1 MRQSPLEIT
10 RARLE
15 AKIEEL
21 VALLDLVDGDCDLE
35 DNGDDEPSLGTRG
48 SGGPEGVEDDLEEDT
63 SDSEHSMG
71 WANPSFGKSP
81 LPAGWIE
88 GDWEQ

>member
-1 MRQSPLEIT
+1 MRLAPLEIT

-35 DNGDDEPSLGTRG
+35 DNNDAEPSLGTHGMLGRDG
-48 SGGPEGVEDDLEEDT
+48 IEDDLEWDT
-63 SDSEHSMG
+63 ADSEHSMG
-71 WANPSFGKSP
+71 WSNPRFGESP
-81 LPAGWIE
+81 LPAGWSM

>member
-1 MRQSPLEIT
+1 MRHTSIEIT

-35 DNGDDEPSLGTRG
+35 EGSDLESSIGGQARWIGTRI
-48 SGGPEGVEDDLEEDT
+48 EDDLEFETD
-63 SDSEHSMG
+63 DSELTGDDMDHSCG
-71 WANPSFGKSP
+71 RLSGGCG
-81 LPAGWIE
+81 L
-88 GDWEQ
+88 

>member
-21 VALLDLVDGDCDLE
+21 VALLDLVDGDCDFE
-35 DNGDDEPSLGTRG
+35 ENGDTEPSLGT
-48 SGGPEGVEDDLEEDT
+48 GGRLGRDGVEDDLEDDT
-63 SDSEHSMG
+63 SDSEHSLG
-71 WANPSFGKSP
+71 WSNWTFGDHV
-81 LPAGWIE
+81 LPEGWNQ
-88 GDWEQ
+88 GDLEQ

>member
-21 VALLDLVDGDCDLE
+21 VALLDLVDGDCDFE
-35 DNGDDEPSLGTRG
+35 ENGDTEPSLGT
-48 SGGPEGVEDDLEEDT
+48 GGRLGRDGVEDDLEDDT

-71 WANPSFGKSP
+71 WCNPHFGDHT
-81 LPAGWIE
+81 LPKGWNQ

>member
-1 MRQSPLEIT
+1 MKLSPLEIT

-21 VALLDLVDGDCDLE
+21 VALLDLVDGDCDFE
-35 DNGDDEPSLGTRG
+35 ENGDDEPSLGAHGRLG
-48 SGGPEGVEDDLEEDT
+48 RDGVEDDLEDDT

-71 WANPSFGKSP
+71 WSNPRFGEHT
-81 LPAGWIE
+81 LPKGWNQ

>member
-1 MRQSPLEIT
+1 MRLAPLEIT

-35 DNGDDEPSLGTRG
+35 DNNDAEPSLGT
-48 SGGPEGVEDDLEEDT
+48 GGRLGPDGVEDDLEEDT

-71 WANPSFGKSP
+71 WSNPRFGDHT
-81 LPAGWIE
+81 LPKGWSM

>member
-1 MRQSPLEIT
+1 MKQAPVEIT

-35 DNGDDEPSLGTRG
+35 GNGDDEPSLGT
-48 SGGPEGVEDDLEEDT
+48 GGRLGRDGVEDDLEDDT

-71 WANPSFGKSP
+71 WANPRFGESP
-81 LPAGWIE
+81 LPAGWSM